1 MTSQND
7 RHLVFTEHL
16 LCTSHSHRF
25 WGHRSMYKS
34 TDFPTGSEGESQCVL
49 QAQLLALCPL
59 CPFSGVCRA
68 SVSSQ
73 EIQAK
78 SQTRGALV
86 RLQHSHLSKA
96 LSSGLPTMWLL
107 VSDTLSGPQFAPL

>member
-25 WGHRSMYKS
+25 WGHKSMYKS
-34 TDFPTGSEGESQCVL
+34 TDFPTGSEAESQGGP
-49 QAQLLALCPL
+49 QAQLLAPCPL
-59 CPFSGVCRA
+59 CSFSGICSA

-78 SQTRGALV
+78 SRTHGAFV
-86 RLQHSHLSKA
+86 RLQYSNLSKA
-96 LSSGLPTMWLL
+96 LSPGLPPCGCL
-107 VSDTLSGPQFAPL
+107 